1 MAITVLPRNVNP
13 WVAQLPQFVQQLAFQ
28 KIGQKF
34 QEKQLEKEQSF
45 REEEL
50 KKQRD
55 FRTELSESEQ
65 ASEDRRLLATQGF
78 QLKKDINVSP
88 AEGYTGEPEDIISI
102 FKHDGKDYVKF
113 KKKGNEPETWK
124 SLKPMVI
131 NGVTTYPQIS
141 SRGQMKWEKFPPEK
155 EGSNWKEKLDYAQ
168 QLKTQLVDYKKK
180 YGTKPS
186 GRTLDQNRL
195 LQKDLVKMAETIDSN
210 PSNPAVKES
219 VEFYNNM
226 SEGTNVYMWKTTK
239 RTFLGDKEEAVRVEL
254 PVYEGKQLT
263 ASDIK
268 TTLKDNPGMTMEQ
281 LLRAI
286 KAIQ

>member
-1 MAITVLPRNVNP
+1 MAGFITLPQHRNP
-13 WVAQLPQFVQQLAFQ
+13 WTEQLPQFVQQLAIQ

-34 QEKQLEKEQSF
+34 QDKQLEKEQSF

-50 KKQRD
+50 AKEREFRDALQSSELQEKNRQRIA
-55 FRTELSESEQ
+55 TE
-65 ASEDRRLLATQGF
+65 GF
-78 QLKKDINVSP
+78 ELDKSTNVSP
-88 AEGYTGEPEDIISI
+88 ADGYTGEPEDVISV
-102 FKHDGKDYVKF
+102 FPHNGKTYVKF
-113 KKKGNEPETWK
+113 KKRTKEKKTIQLPPIMWKGNKIYRQQDENGKITYDKTRPADDWK
-124 SLKPMVI
+124 D
-131 NGVTTYPQIS
+131 
-141 SRGQMKWEKFPPEK
+141 
-155 EGSNWKEKLDYAQ
+155 KLDYAHK
-168 QLKTQLVDYKKK
+168 LKTQLVDYKKK

-226 SEGTNVYMWKTTK
+226 SEGTNVYLWKTTK
-239 RTFLGDKEEAVRVEL
+239 RSFLADKQEAARVEL

-281 LLRAI
+281 LLKAI

>member
-1 MAITVLPRNVNP
+1 MAITVLPRNTNP

-28 KIGQKF
+28 QIGQKF
-34 QEKQLEKEQSF
+34 QDKQLEKRQSF

-50 KKQRD
+50 AKQRD

-65 ASEDRRLLATQGF
+65 KSEDRRLLATQGF

-102 FKHDGKDYVKF
+102 FKHNGKDYVKF
-113 KKKGNEPETWK
+113 KKKGNEAETWK
-124 SLKPMVI
+124 SLKPMTI
-131 NGVTTYPQIS
+131 NGTTTYPQVS
-141 SRGQMKWEKFPPEK
+141 SRGKMKWEKFPPEK
-155 EGSNWKEKLDYAQ
+155 ADNWKEKADYAQ
-168 QLKTQLVDYKKK
+168 TLKTQLVDYKKK
-180 YGTKPS
+180 HGTKPG

-226 SEGTNVYMWKTTK
+226 SEGTNVYLWKTTK
-239 RTFLGDKEEAVRVEL
+239 RSFLSDKQEAVRVEL

-263 ASDIK
+263 ASDVK

-281 LLRAI
+281 LLKAIRAI
-286 KAIQ
+286 Q